1 MNKYLFE
8 KMEMPSSILEI
19 ISFPGS
25 SSLPYLVILGRRV
38 SIYWIQI
45 YTFFQ
50 IQKFYFVY
58 LFSRF
63 LDIFD
68 KFSIFLNWMGLAVK

>member
-19 ISFPGS
+19 MSFPGC

-50 IQKFYFVY
+50 IQKLSFAY
-58 LFSRF
+58 LFSRL

-68 KFSIFLNWMGLAVK
+68 KFSIFFELDGIGS